1 MKIFLDTAAVDE
13 LKKGLEWGLVDGVTT
28 NPSLI
33 AKEGKPYR
41 EALKEVLAIVPGPV
55 SCEVLATE
63 AGAMVEE
70 AKVLADL
77 GTNVVIKVPFTPEG
91 LKATRTL
98 HGLGIPVNVTLVFSP
113 NQALLAAKAG
123 AAYVSPFVGR
133 LDDIGHDGMELVA
146 QILEMFANYGFETE
160 VIAASVRH
168 PDHVKQAAMMGC
180 HIATVP
186 FKVLQACFK
195 HPLTDFGL
203 ENFLA
208 DIKKAGIRW

>member
-1 MKIFLDTAAVDE
+1 MKIFLDTAAINE

-41 EALKEVLAIVPGPV
+41 EALKEVVALIPGPV

-70 AKVLADL
+70 AKVLAAL

-91 LKATRTL
+91 IKATRVL
-98 HGLGIPVNVTLVFSP
+98 HGMGIPVNVTLIFST

-180 HIATVP
+180 HIATIP
-186 FKVLQACFK
+186 FGVLEACFK
-195 HPLTDFGL
+195 HPMTDIGL
-203 ENFLA
+203 EKFLG
-208 DIKKAGIRW
+208 DIKKAGIKW

>member
-1 MKIFLDTAAVDE
+1 MKIFLDTAAINE

-28 NPSLI
+28 NPSLV

-41 EALKEVLAIVPGPV
+41 EALK
-55 SCEVLATE
+55 EVLATE

-70 AKVLADL
+70 AKVLAAL
-77 GTNVVIKVPFTPEG
+77 GTNVVIKVPFTPDG
-91 LKATRTL
+91 IKATRAL
-98 HGLGIPVNVTLVFSP
+98 KALGIPVNVTLIFSP

-180 HIATVP
+180 HIATIP
-186 FKVLQACFK
+186 FGVLQACFK
-195 HPLTDFGL
+195 HPLTDIGL
-203 ENFLA
+203 EKFLG
-208 DIKKAGIRW
+208 DIKKAGIQW

>member
-195 HPLTDFGL
+195 HPLTDIGL